1 MGRKNDRI
9 FSLSKKKL
17 PWLVV
22 LFLLGVVLL
31 AAGSLLQEEKQKDAS
46 VIAPEKAAET
56 AGVADMAAEAISSDL
71 PAVEQEMGKRLE
83 AILGTVEGVG
93 AVSVTVSLENGP
105 QKVFAENANT
115 NERKIEENDSNGGH
129 RVTTETTENDQ
140 MVLAQPA
147 STSGQQPV
155 VVKEIRPEIAG
166 VLVVA
171 QGAENAE
178 VKVSLTRAVQTLL
191 DLPAHRISILPKH
204 MDD

>member
-1 MGRKNDRI
+1 M
-9 FSLSKKKL
+9 
-17 PWLVV
+17 V

-31 AAGSLLQEEKQKDAS
+31 AAGSLLPEEKQKDAS

-56 AGVADMAAEAISSDL
+56 AGVPDMSAEAISSDL

-204 MDD
+204 IDD